1 MTPRQ
6 RWTILSTVIGSG
18 AVFLDGT
25 IVNAAL
31 KHIGQELPRSI
42 FGVLEG
48 QAYIVGGYLAVLAAL
63 LILAGALSDHYGRRR
78 VFMIGLIGFAA
89 TSALIGLAPTLET
102 LVVFRLAQGAA
113 GALLIPG
120 SLALITNAFS
130 DAERGRAFG
139 IWAAS
144 TAALNVLGPIVGG
157 GIVDTLGWRVAFLI
171 NVPLLGFALWAT
183 RTHVQE
189 SRDTE
194 TTGRFDWLG
203 ALVAALAVGG
213 LAFGLIRGQ
222 ANEWADTAAW
232 IAIAVGAVSLV
243 LFPILMARRPH
254 PLVPL
259 ELFRSRAFTAI
270 NLATFFIYGALYVTF
285 FYQAV
290 VLQGVLGYTALG
302 AGAVG
307 LPIGILI
314 ATLSTRVGTMAGR
327 VGSRRFLV
335 LGPSLMALAL
345 LWLARIPADSAPWK
359 ASLESLASLVPPTS
373 VLVDVLPFTLLFG
386 IGISLVVAPL
396 TSTLMGSISGRYSGI
411 ASAINNSISRVGQP
425 LLGALIFV
433 VVSATYYGSLGSHGG
448 VDTADPAVRQAFQPL
463 NPPAASATPDQVS
476 ASNQASIEAFHVALV
491 IGAGLLAIGAFI
503 SWYGL
508 REGAGA
514 ASASPDQVES
524 AEPAA

>member
-6 RWTILSTVIGSG
+6 RWTIVCTVIGSG

-31 KHIGQELPRSI
+31 KHIGQELPASI
-42 FGVLEG
+42 VGVLEG

-78 VFMIGLIGFAA
+78 VYAIGLVGFAA
-89 TSALIGLAPTLET
+89 TSALIGLAPTLEW
-102 LVVFRLAQGAA
+102 LVLFRLAQGAA

-120 SLALITNAFS
+120 SLALITHAF
-130 DAERGRAFG
+130 DGAERGRAFG

-144 TAALNVLGPIVGG
+144 TSALTVLGPIVGG

-183 RTHVQE
+183 LRHIQE

-203 ALVAALAVGG
+203 AVVAALAVGG

-222 ANEWADTAAW
+222 ANAWADTAAW
-232 IAIAVGAVSLV
+232 MAIAVGVVSLI
-243 LFPILMARRPH
+243 LFPILMARRPN
-254 PLVPL
+254 PLIPL
-259 ELFRSRAFTAI
+259 ELFRSRAFTSI
-270 NLATFFIYGALYVTF
+270 NLATFFIYGGLYVTF

-307 LPIGILI
+307 LPIGVML
-314 ATLSTRVGTMAGR
+314 ALLSTRVGTLAGR
-327 VGSRRFLV
+327 LGSRRFLV
-335 LGPSLMALAL
+335 LGPSLMAIAL
-345 LWLARIPADSAPWK
+345 LWLARIPADSAPWR
-359 ASLESLASLVPPTS
+359 ASIANAASLVPPPS
-373 VLVDVLPFTLLFG
+373 VFIDILPFTLLFG
-386 IGISLVVAPL
+386 LGISLVVAPL
-396 TSTLMGSISGRYSGI
+396 TSTLMGSISGRFSGI
-411 ASAINNSISRVGQP
+411 GSALNNSIARVGQP
-425 LLGALIFV
+425 LLGALIFIV
-433 VVSATYYGSLGSHGG
+433 ISATYYASLGSRAGI
-448 VDTADPAVRQAFQPL
+448 DTGDPTVRRAFQPL
-463 NPPAASATPDQVS
+463 NPPVAGATPAQIA
-476 ASNQASIEAFHVALV
+476 ASNQASIESFHLAML
-491 IGAGLLAIGAFI
+491 ICAGLLAIGAFV

-508 REGAGA
+508 RERAGGVEASGVRVGASWPSG
-514 ASASPDQVES
+514 
-524 AEPAA
+524 